1 MSALL
6 SLLPWWA
13 RLAAVAVLAGA
24 LFLLGQIHGERV
36 AGEFHNDYITRQAGQ
51 MVAIAKAQ
59 TKVVIETQTVC
70 KDRFI
75 NVYKQGEKN
84 EKDASVLVTASDSA
98 ACTVN
103 AGFVRSYNAS
113 WAGNDV
119 GPPTDTDREPAGLSL
134 TEVAETTAHNATSCL
149 AWREQA
155 LGLREFYKQLQ
166 AVTNTPLE

>member
-24 LFLLGQIHGERV
+24 MFLLGQIHGERL

-51 MVAIAKAQ
+51 TVAIAKAQ
-59 TKVVIETQTVC
+59 TKVVIETQTVY

-98 ACTVN
+98 ACAVN

-113 WAGNDV
+113 WAGNDA
-119 GPPTDTDREPAGLSL
+119 GPPAGTDREPSGLSL

-149 AWREQA
+149 AWREKA
-155 LGLREFYKQLQ
+155 LGLEAFYEKLKT
-166 AVTNTPLE
+166 ATNGP